1 MKILI
6 SPAKS
11 LDYKTALPVDTYTIP
26 EFTEAASHLNNQLKD
41 LTKNEI
47 KSLMKISDKLAELN
61 YDRVREFN
69 LPFTPENARPAIF
82 TFSGDVYTG
91 LDVFNMD
98 PNNFDKLQDRLRILS
113 GMYGI
118 LKPFDLMQA
127 YRLEMGT
134 RLKVDEHKNLYEY
147 WGDTLTEH
155 LNKEIKEDD
164 LVINLASNEYFKSIK
179 TDKLNGKLI
188 TPIFKDFKNGEL
200 KIISF
205 YAKKARGSMVRF
217 LIDNDISDLDGI
229 RAFDLDGYAYSEQ
242 ETADEM
248 QPVFTR

>member
-11 LDYKTALPVDTYTIP
+11 LDYNTALPVDTYTIP
-26 EFTEAASHLNNQLKD
+26 EFTESAAHLNNRLKE
-41 LTKNEI
+41 LTKNEL

-61 YDRVREFN
+61 YERVREFN

-91 LDVFNMD
+91 LDIFSMKSD
-98 PNNFDKLQDRLRILS
+98 NFDRLQDSLRILS

-134 RLKVDEHKNLYEY
+134 RLKIDEYANLYNY

-155 LNKEIKEDD
+155 LNKEIEEEE
-164 LVINLASNEYFKSIK
+164 LIINLASNEYFKAIK
-179 TDKLNGKLI
+179 TDKLKGRLI
-188 TPIFKDFKNGEL
+188 TPVFKDFKNGEL

-205 YAKKARGSMVRF
+205 YAKKARGSMVRY
-217 LIDNDISDLDGI
+217 LIDHAISDIEGI
-229 RAFDLDGYAYSEQ
+229 KSFDLDGYAFSEQ
-242 ETADEM
+242 ETIDELK
-248 QPVFTR
+248 PVFVR